1 MTSSRVAWVS
11 FRALERRVL
20 KGRCDVIASQVSLL
34 PSFGMGGSEGKGVL
48 KGRYDAIASC
58 HMLEESKE
66 DRRQFLAKL
75 WCGGGNCRA
84 SCVVEITRFCEVQA
98 SVKGRGGGD
107 RVGKNSSLYKETGGE
122 EHCDANA
129 SSGVKTNSVF
139 ISSPGS
145 EMHSQ
150 RVLPDNASIFT
161 PIKKSLDIN
170 FDTDDFP
177 PPIPPGRE
185 WTFAP
190 SFSTDPTTSHDA
202 EAGVGAVP
210 EAELAIED
218 VQHEDADA

>member
-20 KGRCDVIASQVSLL
+20 KGRCDVIASQLWNEGFRKEGMTSSRVTGVSLQASKL
-34 PSFGMGGSEGKGVL
+34 RVLNGRYDVIASRVSFQASEQGVL

-84 SCVVEITRFCEVQA
+84 SCVVEITR
-98 SVKGRGGGD
+98 
-107 RVGKNSSLYKETGGE
+107 
-122 EHCDANA
+122 
-129 SSGVKTNSVF
+129 
-139 ISSPGS
+139 
-145 EMHSQ
+145 
-150 RVLPDNASIFT
+150 VLPDNASIFT

-185 WTFAP
+185 WTFTS

-202 EAGVGAVP
+202 EAG
-210 EAELAIED
+210 
-218 VQHEDADA
+218 